1 MNKLNSNEPITVQTD
16 LDEASG
22 DEVVSL
28 RVRTETGKRTILVK
42 LGQSDP
48 IAKVYKYVRPYA
60 EEGNKAKFELRTNF
74 PNKAYVES
82 DKKSLKEL
90 GLAPSCAL
98 IMKPLK

>member
-1 MNKLNSNEPITVQTD
+1 MQTD
-16 LDEASG
+16 LDEDSS
-22 DEVVSL
+22 ETEIVSL

-42 LGQSDP
+42 LKQSDP

-60 EEGNKAKFELRTNF
+60 EEGKTSRFELRTNF
-74 PNKAYVES
+74 PNKAYAEKES
-82 DKKSLKEL
+82 KSLKEL